1 MDIKGLLSGFSQYRE
16 SITKTLFLVFS
27 MSLMEEIS
35 DEESKQLGPVRV
47 VKCQFFYT
55 EQKFKLDFTPRKAH
69 YFGTVNRQE

>member
-16 SITKTLFLVFS
+16 SITITLLVFS

-35 DEESKQLGPVRV
+35 DEESKRLGPVRV

-69 YFGTVNRQE
+69 YFGTVNRQK